1 MNDRLSTEEFIERA
15 VKIHGDKYDY
25 SSVVYEG
32 IGKKITIICK
42 KHGPFTQRAMSH
54 IYYDKFGCRKCG
66 NERQSAALLSSR
78 DKFVA
83 KAQTK
88 FGNKYD
94 YSKVEYLNA
103 KSKVILCCR
112 THGDFSQTPN
122 AHISGDGCPKCVYHI
137 STPEIKWLD
146 EQGVSSLVRQYSM
159 FIDKKLY
166 KVDGYDPKTNT
177 IYEFLG
183 DYWHGNPA
191 VFKEEARHPLIKK
204 TYGELYINTMKRIST
219 LAENGYKV
227 NYIWEADY
235 KSGKAGSI

>member
-1 MNDRLSTEEFIERA
+1 MKKMTKEVFIEKA
-15 VKIHGDKYDY
+15 VKVHGDKYDY
-25 SSVVYEG
+25 SHVVCNG
-32 IGKKITIICK
+32 IFNKVDIVCK
-42 KHGPFTQRAMSH
+42 KHGLFSQRLSAH
-54 IYYDKFGCRKCG
+54 IHEKMGCRKCG
-66 NERQSAALLSSR
+66 NDRQSVALLSSR
-78 DKFVA
+78 DEFVA

-112 THGDFSQTPN
+112 THGEFNQSPN
-122 AHISGDGCPKCVYHI
+122 SHISGAGCPKCVYHI

-146 EQGVSSLVRQYSM
+146 EQGVSSLVRQHSM

-204 TYGELYINTMKRIST
+204 TYGELYVNTMKRIST
-219 LAENGYKV
+219 LIENGYKV

-235 KSGKAGSI
+235 KAGANL